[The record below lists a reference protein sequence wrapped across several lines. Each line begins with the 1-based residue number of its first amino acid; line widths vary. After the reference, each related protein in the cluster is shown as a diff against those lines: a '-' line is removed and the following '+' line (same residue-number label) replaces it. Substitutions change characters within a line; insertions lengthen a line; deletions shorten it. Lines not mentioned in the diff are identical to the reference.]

1 MEKKSKI
8 SFIIPAYKSEKH
20 LEKCFRSLLD
30 KTTDIQKEIIV
41 VNNSGSSFNLENGIK
56 IINSPNKGFGSACN
70 LGVREAS
77 GNIFCFINPDTE
89 IISNDFEKIINL
101 FDSSSYHPELV
112 SGSQEIPD
120 QVRNDIKKIGIIG
133 PKLVEENNDIQEWS
147 AGKKVDLTDII
158 LNNLGWKRSKK
169 IWESKKKTEC
179 AWVSGACL
187 FVRKELFEKLN
198 GFDEKFFLYFE
209 DIDLCKRAR
218 NLEYKILYYPKFI
231 VKHFGG
237 KSFDSIKEQK
247 QYYYSSQD
255 YYFQK
260 HFGKI
265 SSFILKIIRGLTL

>member
-1 MEKKSKI
+1 MEKESKI

-20 LEKCFRSLLD
+20 LEKCLRSLLE
-30 KTTDIQKEIIV
+30 KTLAIQKEIIV

-56 IINSPNKGFGSACN
+56 TISSPNKGFGSACN

-77 GNIFCFINPDTE
+77 GNILCFINPDTE
-89 IISNDFEKIINL
+89 IISNDLNVIISEFKNNL
-101 FDSSSYHPELV
+101 AVGL
-112 SGSQEIPD
+112 
-120 QVRNDIKKIGIIG
+120 IG

-147 AGKKVDLTDII
+147 VGKEINLADII

-169 IWESKKKTEC
+169 IWESQEKTEC

-187 FVRKELFEKLN
+187 FIRKELFEKLN

-218 NLEYKILYYPKFI
+218 NLKYKVLYYPEFV

-265 SSFILKIIRGLTL
+265 SANLLRLMRRLILIR